1 MGSATQSRGRL
12 LEDPVKEILMQ
23 LLGTNHR
30 NVLGGIEV
38 LQDEEHFY
46 SVMPYAKGGDLFGY
60 VVADI

>member
-1 MGSATQSRGRL
+1 